1 MSAMLISLTN
11 PSVST
16 AATTAGGKAASLSK
30 LAAVSGLQNHVPK
43 SYALSTSFFQ
53 PWIDAIVS
61 VSNDYPRLLHGTIT
75 DPKELEQ
82 ACQHLKSQC
91 MTLPLTNSQQTALNE
106 LSNIIST
113 QFAHSLAAVRSSAIE
128 EDGRDMSY
136 AGMFETE
143 LGVSSRNLEMAVRRC
158 FASKFDSRV
167 FLYMRAA
174 ANNGETEEDYG
185 GEQQEKQNYDD
196 SGRSGGFA
204 VVVME
209 MVDATTAGVAFS
221 GEFGVCNTVCVP
233 YVSSLA
239 CTWYETNIYRTTYYY
254 SSEPLEFR
262 SR

>member
-1 MSAMLISLTN
+1 MLISLTN
-11 PSVST
+11 DT
-16 AATTAGGKAASLSK
+16 AATTASVGGKAASLSK
-30 LAAVSGLQNHVPK
+30 LAAVSTAGLQNHVPK

-53 PWIDAIVS
+53 PWIDAIVTS
-61 VSNDYPRLLHGTIT
+61 ASNDYTRLLNGDIT
-75 DPKELEQ
+75 NPNQLEE

-91 MTLPLTNSQQTALNE
+91 MTLSLTTSQQTALNE

-143 LGVSSRNLEMAVRRC
+143 LGVSSRNLEVAVRRC

-167 FLYMRAA
+167 FLYMRASN
-174 ANNGETEEDYG
+174 ANSHDGETEEDG
-185 GEQQEKQNYDD
+185 GEQMKEQNYDD
-196 SGRSGGFA
+196 SGSSAGGFA

-209 MVDATTAGVAFS
+209 MVDAITAGVAFS
-221 GEFGVCNTVCVP
+221 GESSGICNTF
-233 YVSSLA
+233 VSLTFALGMELTSI
-239 CTWYETNIYRTTYYY
+239 TYY